1 MIVLALLLSLVGFAT
16 LALAMD
22 RHHQAV
28 HRTRPTKTRKRLMQ
42 LGGSAAL
49 SLSLVAS
56 LVAWGPAYGWIGWLG
71 VLSAGAAPVLLVL
84 TYAPDRLAI
93 RRKP

>member
-1 MIVLALLLSLVGFAT
+1 MIVLALLLSLVGFAI

-28 HRTRPTKTRKRLMQ
+28 HRARPDKRLKRLMQ
-42 LGGSAAL
+42 LGGAVAL
-49 SLSLVAS
+49 TLSLVAS
-56 LVAWGPAYGWIGWLG
+56 VLAWGPAYGPIGWLG

-84 TYAPDRLAI
+84 TYAPHRLAI

>member
-28 HRTRPTKTRKRLMQ
+28 HRTRPDKRRKHLMQ
-42 LGGSAAL
+42 LGGATAL
-49 SLSLVAS
+49 TLSLVAS
-56 LVAWGPAYGWIGWLG
+56 VVAWGPAYGVIGWLG
-71 VLSAGAAPVLLVL
+71 VLSAGAAPVLLIL
-84 TYAPDRLAI
+84 TYAPHRLAI

>member
-1 MIVLALLLSLVGFAT
+1 MIVLALLFSLAGFAA

-28 HRTRPTKTRKRLMQ
+28 HRTRPNRRRKRLMQ
-42 LGGSAAL
+42 LGGAAAL
-49 SLSLVAS
+49 ILSLAAS
-56 LVAWGPAYGWIGWLG
+56 IVAWGPVYGGVGWLG
-71 VLSAGAAPVLLVL
+71 VLTAGAAPVLLAL
-84 TYAPDRLAI
+84 TYAPHRLAI

>member
-1 MIVLALLLSLVGFAT
+1 MIVLALLFSLAGFAT

-28 HRTRPTKTRKRLMQ
+28 HRTRPAKRRKRLMQ

-49 SLSLVAS
+49 VLSLITSV
-56 LVAWGPAYGWIGWLG
+56 LAWGLAYGAIGWLG
-71 VLSAGAAPVLLVL
+71 MLSAGAAPVLLVL
-84 TYAPDRLAI
+84 TYAPHRLAI